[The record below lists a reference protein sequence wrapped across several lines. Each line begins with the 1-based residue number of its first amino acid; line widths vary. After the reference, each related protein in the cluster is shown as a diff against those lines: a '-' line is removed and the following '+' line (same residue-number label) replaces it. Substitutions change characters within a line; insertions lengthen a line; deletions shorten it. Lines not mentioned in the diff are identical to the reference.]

1 LIPFLGV
8 LAPNAKLRAR
18 VVPQGPNRGG
28 QLRIIAAIV
37 ESVVIER
44 IVTHPGIQR
53 ELLDS
58 PRDGPLAKGGGQDF
72 RVTPADIRCLSLS
85 FAAAWLALCGLA
97 GGSGLARCVP
107 PVDDPSLRVSLHGG
121 NK

>member
-8 LAPNAKLRAR
+8 LAANAKLRAR

-28 QLRIIAAIV
+28 LLRFIAAIV

-44 IVTHPGIQR
+44 IVTQPGIQR

-58 PRDGPLAKGGGQDF
+58 RAIDLWRKAVARTSGSHPLTFAVF
-72 RVTPADIRCLSLS
+72 R
-85 FAAAWLALCGLA
+85 
-97 GGSGLARCVP
+97 
-107 PVDDPSLRVSLHGG
+107 
-121 NK
+121 